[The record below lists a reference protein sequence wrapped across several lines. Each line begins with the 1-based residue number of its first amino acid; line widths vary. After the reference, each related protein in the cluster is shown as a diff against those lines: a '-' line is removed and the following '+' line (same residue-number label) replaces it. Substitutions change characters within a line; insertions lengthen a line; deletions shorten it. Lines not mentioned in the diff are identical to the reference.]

1 MYHVDASK
9 HKFKIKIKRS
19 EVFAPASHQTHTDG
33 GRLQLTAAENSLHMA
48 NAERRRD
55 SSLLSPSLYLFL
67 ILPSFLSTRLCVW
80 PGQSTSCPRRHSSTS
95 SNTRWRQS
103 YLFPE
108 AILSSRSYLFVEAVL
123 ARLAS
128 FTARCLLPPLRTNRD
143 TFWAHG
149 ESAQGTK
156 PWRKAALPA
165 MQSKLPSTRGCLLSP
180 SQATR
185 PR

>member
-1 MYHVDASK
+1 M
-9 HKFKIKIKRS
+9 KIKRS

-55 SSLLSPSLYLFL
+55 SPLLSPFLYLFFL
-67 ILPSFLSTRLCVW
+67 LPSFLSTRLCVW
-80 PGQSTSCPRRHSSTS
+80 PGQSTSGPRRHSSTS
-95 SNTRWRQS
+95 SNTWWRQS

-108 AILSSRSYLFVEAVL
+108 AIFSSRSYLFVEAAL
-123 ARLAS
+123 ACLAS
-128 FTARCLLPPLRTNRD
+128 FTAHCLLPPLRTNRA

-149 ESAQGTK
+149 ESAQGTE

-165 MQSKLPSTRGCLLSP
+165 TQSKLPSARGHLLGP